1 MLAGEGAVS
10 VVSVR
15 GSEMLLVLTRGLP
28 LRLTVSGLVL
38 ALEDKSSENKF
49 IPSIRHESSGSSG
62 GREES
67 GARKGLETVLVVGGQ
82 EEATGVVKN
91 GLNEDFFTGDLGL
104 AMLVSNNR
112 GIDWWEQLLDISA
125 GDLLGGDL
133 GGISGI
139 LEGWNGPEGGL
150 GGRGGGGGLK

>member
-1 MLAGEGAVS
+1 MEAGEGAVN
-10 VVSVR
+10 VVRVR

-38 ALEDKSSENKF
+38 ALEDKSSVNKF
-49 IPSIRHESSGSSG
+49 IPSFRLESSGSSG

-67 GARKGLETVLVVGGQ
+67 GARKGLETVFAGGQ

-104 AMLVSNNR
+104 AVLVSNNR
-112 GIDWWEQLLDISA
+112 GIDWWEQLFDISA
-125 GDLLGGDL
+125 GDLMGGDL